1 MRAFAYDSYG
11 GPGSIHEMPDP
22 IPQAGQVR
30 VRVRAASLNPFDN
43 FVIQGYLK
51 DRMPTQLPLVPCADF
66 SGTVDMVG
74 PGVEEFKIG
83 DEVFGVTGRMLGEGT
98 LAELTTAS
106 STTIARRPAAI
117 QDTEAAAMPLVG
129 VSALMSVEA
138 ADAKPKD
145 VIVVV
150 GASGG
155 IGGYAVQLAALRG
168 AHVVAVTSKSHA
180 EYVRKLGAAEVIDR
194 SAVDVLAELKSRYAD
209 GVAAIIDTISD
220 AAGLAR
226 LSQAVRTG
234 GTVTSM
240 RGAAS
245 AEDPG
250 NRGINAVNIG
260 TQVTTVRL
268 AELAR
273 LRTEGKLQSP
283 QIRTFTL
290 DHAGDAFTV
299 IGQGGGGKLVVTI

>member
-11 GPGSIHEMPDP
+11 GPGSIHELPDP
-22 IPQAGQVR
+22 TPQAGQVR

-43 FVIQGYLK
+43 FVVQGYMK

-74 PGVEEFKIG
+74 AGVEDFKIG
-83 DEVFGVTGRMLGEGT
+83 DQVFGITGRMIGQGT

-106 STTIARRPAAI
+106 STTIAERPATI

-145 VIVVV
+145 VVVVV

-155 IGGYAVQLAALRG
+155 IGGYAVQLAAIRG
-168 AHVVAVTSKSHA
+168 AHVVAVTSQGH
-180 EYVRKLGAAEVIDR
+180 EDYVRKLGATEVIDR
-194 SAVDVLAELKSRYAD
+194 SAGDVLGALNSHYAG
-209 GVAAIIDTISD
+209 GVAAIIDTVSD

-226 LSQAVRTG
+226 LSQAVRKG
-234 GTVTSM
+234 GAVISM

-245 AEDPG
+245 AEELAT
-250 NRGINAVNIG
+250 RGIKAVNIG
-260 TQVTTVRL
+260 TQVNTARL
-268 AELAR
+268 RELAQ

-290 DHAGDAFTV
+290 DHAGDAFTA

>member
-11 GPGSIHEMPDP
+11 GPGSIHELPDP
-22 IPQAGQVR
+22 TPEAGQVR

-43 FVIQGYLK
+43 FVVQGYMK
-51 DRMPTQLPLVPCADF
+51 DRIPTQLPLVPCADL

-74 PGVEEFKIG
+74 PEVEDFKIG
-83 DEVFGVTGRMLGEGT
+83 DQVFGITGRMIGQGT
-98 LAELTTAS
+98 LAELTVAS
-106 STTIARRPAAI
+106 STTIAKRPATI

-129 VSALMSVEA
+129 ASALMSVEA
-138 ADAKPKD
+138 ADVRSGD
-145 VIVVV
+145 VVVVV

-155 IGGYAVQLAALRG
+155 IGGYAVQLAAVRG
-168 AHVVAVTSKSHA
+168 AHVVAVTSKGHE
-180 EYVRKLGAAEVIDR
+180 EYVRKLGAQEVIDR
-194 SAVDVLAELKSRYAD
+194 GAGDVLEALKSRHAG

-220 AAGLAR
+220 APTLAR
-226 LSQAVRTG
+226 LSEVVRKG

-240 RGAAS
+240 RGAA
-245 AEDPG
+245 AADELG
-250 NRGINAVNIG
+250 KRGINAVNIG
-260 TQVTTVRL
+260 TQVNTARL
-268 AELAR
+268 GELAR

-290 DHAGDAFTV
+290 DRAGDAFIA

>member
-1 MRAFAYDSYG
+1 MRAFAYDTYG
-11 GPGSIHEMPDP
+11 GPGSIHELPDP
-22 IPQAGQVR
+22 TPQAGE

-43 FVIQGYLK
+43 FVVQGFMK
-51 DRMPTQLPLVPCADF
+51 DRMPTQLPLIPCADL

-74 PGVEEFKIG
+74 PGVEDFRVG
-83 DEVFGVTGRMLGEGT
+83 DQVFGVTGRSIGQGT
-98 LAELTTAS
+98 LAELTVAS
-106 STTIARRPAAI
+106 STTISKRPAAI
-117 QDTEAAAMPLVG
+117 QDTEAAAMPLAG

-138 ADAKPKD
+138 TGAKPKD
-145 VIVVV
+145 VVVVV

-168 AHVVAVTSKSHA
+168 AHVVAVTSKGHE
-180 EYVRKLGAAEVIDR
+180 EYVRKLGATEVIDR
-194 SAVDVLAELKSRYAD
+194 SAGDVLGELKSRHAG

-220 AAGLAR
+220 AAGLAQ
-226 LSQAVRTG
+226 LSQAVRKG

-245 AEDPG
+245 AEELG
-250 NRGINAVNIG
+250 KREIKAVNIG
-260 TQVTTVRL
+260 TQVNTSRL
-268 AELAR
+268 RELAQ

-290 DHAGDAFTV
+290 DHAGDAFTA
-299 IGQGGGGKLVVTI
+299 IGQSGGGKLVVTI